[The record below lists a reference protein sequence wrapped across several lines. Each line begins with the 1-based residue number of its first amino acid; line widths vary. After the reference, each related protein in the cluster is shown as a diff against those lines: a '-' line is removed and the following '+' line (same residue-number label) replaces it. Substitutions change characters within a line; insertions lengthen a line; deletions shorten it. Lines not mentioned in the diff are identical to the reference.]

1 MVYTRV
7 AGVVEAAGELAAD
20 CRLRPVEVHAA
31 IATLRVTDNA
41 VRKALRAIASPVVWG
56 SDWRARSG
64 GTSVAAADKRSL
76 KAEAGGLRGDLSWS
90 VTLCAGCREAAGRGR
105 LRRGRGR
112 QRRGW
117 SVVRTGERVRR
128 DRARSHPPRRGRLHG
143 SGGSAHGRA
152 VGSGSSAD
160 RPGRGRG
167 PGPWARPG
175 RRRLPDQAVR
185 LP

>member
-56 SDWRARSG
+56 SDWRARS
-64 GTSVAAADKRSL
+64 
-76 KAEAGGLRGDLSWS
+76 
-90 VTLCAGCREAAGRGR
+90 
-105 LRRGRGR
+105 
-112 QRRGW
+112 
-117 SVVRTGERVRR
+117 
-128 DRARSHPPRRGRLHG
+128 HPPRRGRLHG